1 MEDDG
6 EKSMPNFVGD
16 VKNVYSE
23 NEIGQCSL
31 INRYNL
37 RTIKSFIAYE
47 IKTIQDLALFSTE
60 FSSSLPMHQ
69 MLKCFHGVVIM
80 IAYPHFPIELQSL
93 AKKEKKKHHN
103 HPHNKAEE
111 HLISLFTNNSHLIN
125 NG

>member
-16 VKNVYSE
+16 VNNVYSE

-31 INRYNL
+31 INQYNL

-60 FSSSLPMHQ
+60 FSSTLPMH
-69 MLKCFHGVVIM
+69 
-80 IAYPHFPIELQSL
+80 
-93 AKKEKKKHHN
+93 
-103 HPHNKAEE
+103 
-111 HLISLFTNNSHLIN
+111 
-125 NG
+125 